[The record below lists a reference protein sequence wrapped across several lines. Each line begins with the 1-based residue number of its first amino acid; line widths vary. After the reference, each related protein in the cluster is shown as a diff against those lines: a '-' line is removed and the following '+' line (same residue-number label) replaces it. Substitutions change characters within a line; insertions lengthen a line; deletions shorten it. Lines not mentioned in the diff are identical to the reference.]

1 MNAVAGL
8 LALGWLLAGPAT
20 AQRFGT
26 IEATPT
32 LLPRYY
38 QAASPFNPLEKRQS
52 QCKEGHH
59 PCETCN
65 YSRYLSFASNNDVGL
80 DIGELGAASCCAD
93 DT

>member
-38 QAASPFNPLEKRQS
+38 QAASPINPLDKRQS
-52 QCKEGHH
+52 QCKEGRH
-59 PCETCN
+59 PCET
-65 YSRYLSFASNNDVGL
+65 LQLFLGTEASPL
-80 DIGELGAASCCAD
+80 
-93 DT
+93 TTT